1 MPARRAAGVKEEL
14 ILYYMSSD
22 YSKSW
27 PYIPPNLTHFA
38 LDDYRKCSR
47 FLVGVLDFRKKLLR
61 RSGLDV
67 SVVPRP
73 LLEPMRHGAV
83 PVQRRRLPPP
93 ARLPERDLWP
103 LGVPAV

>member
-1 MPARRAAGVKEEL
+1 
-14 ILYYMSSD
+14 MSSD

-83 PVQRRRLPPP
+83 PVQGLSASKAGLGSLIAAAQARTRRTASGWSSTAATL
-93 ARLPERDLWP
+93 
-103 LGVPAV
+103 